1 LVIGIDISDTVTLDP
16 VRQAQY
22 TPPMTLAAVYDPLMT
37 LEPGDYIT
45 PKPALA
51 TAWRRTPDG
60 RGWRFTLREGV
71 RFASGAA
78 LTAEDVQFS
87 FMRLLHMKDQT
98 QQYLKRV
105 ERCEVV
111 DPRTIDLVMNDPA
124 APGPRPGPAAAA
136 PRRRRRGRAVAAGRA
151 ARRGGIPR

>member
-1 LVIGIDISDTVTLDP
+1 MPITEEFRPVARRDLLQLLGLGAAGAALLPRGQAWAQARRDTLVIGIDISDTVTLDP

-71 RFASGAA
+71 KS
-78 LTAEDVQFS
+78 
-87 FMRLLHMKDQT
+87 
-98 QQYLKRV
+98 
-105 ERCEVV
+105 
-111 DPRTIDLVMNDPA
+111 PA
-124 APGPRPGPAAAA
+124 APR
-136 PRRRRRGRAVAAGRA
+136 
-151 ARRGGIPR
+151 